1 MRKNIKS
8 DLVRAFTSLEFWI
21 SIPGVLAVLLSGALD
36 SGFGR
41 NTVIHVLWYSTDIV
55 QFLLVMVFGA
65 MPYAGAVCEDLEY
78 GYIHWIII
86 RSSLKDYCVSRVI
99 TVLASSVC
107 AYTSGMMLFTVILK
121 TRCEWFDEYD
131 SVYQSAV
138 NSGSFRTILQ
148 GDHFYLYA
156 FLFSLQMGMM
166 IGMLS
171 LISVCI
177 SLYITNKL
185 LVLSIPVMAYYF
197 ITHYL
202 AAVFPKNIFF
212 NPDYIFA
219 GKKNLFHNDMLSFA
233 YAVLMMLLFSACLT
247 WLIYLRLRRRL
258 NGGRY

>member
-1 MRKNIKS
+1 MIKNIKS
-8 DLVRAFTSLEFWI
+8 DFARAFTSPGFWI
-21 SIPGVLAVLLSGALD
+21 GIPGVLAVLLSGAFD

-65 MPYAGAVCEDLEY
+65 MPFAGAVCEDLEY
-78 GYIHWIII
+78 GYIHWIVI
-86 RSSLKDYCVSRVI
+86 RSSLKDYCISRVI
-99 TVLASSVC
+99 TVLASSIC
-107 AYTSGMMLFTVILK
+107 AYTAGMMLFTVILK
-121 TRCEWFDEYD
+121 TRCEWFDEQD

-148 GDHFYLYA
+148 GGHFYLYV

-171 LISVCI
+171 LISVYI

-197 ITHYL
+197 MTHYL
-202 AAVFPKNIFF
+202 TAAFPQNIFF
-212 NPDYIFA
+212 NLDYIFS
-219 GKKNLFHNDMLSFA
+219 GKKNVFDNDMMSFA
-233 YAVLMMLLFSACLT
+233 YAVLIMLLFSACLT
-247 WLIYLRLRRRL
+247 WLIYLRLRRRF
-258 NGGRY
+258 NGGRS